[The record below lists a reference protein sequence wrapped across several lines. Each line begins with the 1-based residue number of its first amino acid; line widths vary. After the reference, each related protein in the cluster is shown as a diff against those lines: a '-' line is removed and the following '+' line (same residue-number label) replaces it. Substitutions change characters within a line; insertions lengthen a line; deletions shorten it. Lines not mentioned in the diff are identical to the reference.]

1 MSKLAPV
8 TTGQP
13 TQGMGTVPDA
23 TRAVPRQHPSPLQ
36 AQKAEAEEA
45 GAFEMPDDP
54 VENGAVPS
62 AAPPPAINPRSA
74 HSAAAATV
82 TAAWLSL
89 SATELEV
96 RKYFK
101 ALPVPSGLEMLAKMR
116 HQCDLAAQTLQQ
128 RMDEGNTERCTGCD
142 KTLEE
147 ARKSQ
152 WIMQGSEVDPDT
164 GVPMPYRYCGPQC
177 VRARNREKM
186 LPPELRDQKRFD
198 GEDMGE
204 VR

>member
-1 MSKLAPV
+1 MSKLAAV
-8 TTGQP
+8 HTGQP
-13 TQGMGTVPDA
+13 TQGMGTVPA
-23 TRAVPRQHPSPLQ
+23 TRAVPRQQHASPLE
-36 AQKAEAEEA
+36 AQRAEAEA
-45 GAFEMPDDP
+45 SGALDDLKGF
-54 VENGAVPS
+54 VEDA
-62 AAPPPAINPRSA
+62 PPAINPRSA

-89 SATELEV
+89 TATELEV
-96 RKYFK
+96 RKYFRTI
-101 ALPVPSGLEMLAKMR
+101 PVASGLEALAKMR
-116 HQCDLAAQTLQQ
+116 KQCDMAAETLQA
-128 RMDEGNTERCTGCD
+128 RMDEGNTERCTGCE

-186 LPPELRDQKRFD
+186 LPPEERNKLRFD
-198 GEDMGE
+198 GQEMGD
-204 VR
+204 VK

>member
-1 MSKLAPV
+1 MSKLSPV
-8 TTGQP
+8 ASGQP
-13 TQGMGTVPDA
+13 TQGI
-23 TRAVPRQHPSPLQ
+23 
-36 AQKAEAEEA
+36 
-45 GAFEMPDDP
+45 
-54 VENGAVPS
+54 GAVPAGLS
-62 AAPPPAINPRSA
+62 HAHVAAVLAPVPQQPPPINPRSA

-89 SATELEV
+89 EAKEIEV
-96 RKYFK
+96 RQYFRQ
-101 ALPVPSGLEMLAKMR
+101 LSVSSGLEMLVLMR
-116 HQCDLAAQTLQQ
+116 KQCDLAAGELQQ
-128 RMDEGNTERCTGCD
+128 RLDEGNTERCTGCD

-152 WIMQGSEVDPDT
+152 WIMVGSEVDPDT

-186 LPPELRDQKRFD
+186 LPPEQRDKKRFD
-198 GEDMGE
+198 GTEEGD

>member
-13 TQGMGTVPDA
+13 TQGMGTVPVD
-23 TRAVPRQHPSPLQ
+23 HKHLSPLQ
-36 AQKAEAEEA
+36 AQRAEAEAA
-45 GAFEMPDDP
+45 GALLLEDLAAIDSAPL
-54 VENGAVPS
+54 GLA
-62 AAPPPAINPRSA
+62 AAPAQINPRSA

-96 RKYFK
+96 RKYFRS
-101 ALPVPSGLEMLAKMR
+101 LPVPSGLEMLAKMR
-116 HQCDLAAQTLQQ
+116 KQCDMAAGELQQ

-147 ARKSQ
+147 CHKSQ
-152 WIMQGSEVDPDT
+152 WLMQGSDMDADT
-164 GVPMPYRYCGPQC
+164 GVPVPYRFCGPLC
-177 VRARNREKM
+177 VRERNRKNM
-186 LPPELRDQKRFD
+186 LPKELRDQKRFD
-198 GEDMGE
+198 GEDIAE
-204 VR
+204 IR